1 MAVTSLPASVPA
13 TEALAA
19 YRLRWPT
26 ELAFK
31 RLKGLLGCNRLPA
44 KGEALARIWL
54 LAHLVFA
61 LLIDDTA
68 QDLLAVPPCAA
79 GSIRKLP
86 SPLALA
92 RGADAA

>member
-13 TEALAA
+13 PEVLAA
-19 YRLRWPT
+19 YRLRWRI

-44 KGEALARIWL
+44 KGEALARSRL

-68 QDLLAVPPCAA
+68 QDLLAVPPSTPC
-79 GSIRKLP
+79 S
-86 SPLALA
+86 A
-92 RGADAA
+92 RGLPPPGKPGGGGR